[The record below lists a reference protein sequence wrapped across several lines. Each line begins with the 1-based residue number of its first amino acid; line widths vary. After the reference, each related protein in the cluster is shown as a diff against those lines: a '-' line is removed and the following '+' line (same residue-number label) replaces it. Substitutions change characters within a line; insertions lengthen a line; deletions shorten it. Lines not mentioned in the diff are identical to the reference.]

1 MGLVMPD
8 FGLLFWMVVSFS
20 ILLFILKKFA
30 WKPILKALA
39 DRENSIDEALKAAQ
53 LAKDEMTR
61 LQADNEKILREA
73 IIEREQIVKEAREM
87 KDSIVRDAKTQASVE
102 ANKVM
107 ENAKAAIEQE
117 KTAAI
122 GEIKDIISSFS
133 IDIAEKILKEH
144 LADEADQKKLV
155 KKYVDQIEFIK

>member
-8 FGLLFWMVVSFS
+8 FGLLFWMVLSFS

-39 DRENSIDEALKAAQ
+39 DRENSIDQALMAAQ

-73 IIEREQIVKEAREM
+73 IIEREKIVKEAREM
-87 KDSIVRDAKTQASVE
+87 KESIVRDAKNQASVE

-117 KTAAI
+117 KAAAI
-122 GEIKDIISSFS
+122 NDIKEIISTFS

-144 LADEADQKKLV
+144 LTDEKNQKKLV
-155 KKYVDQIEFIK
+155 KNYVDQIKLN

>member
-8 FGLLFWMVVSFS
+8 FGLLFWMVLSFS

-39 DRENSIDEALKAAQ
+39 DRENSIDEALQAAQ

-73 IIEREQIVKEAREM
+73 VIEREKIVKEAREM
-87 KDSIVRDAKTQASVE
+87 KESIVRDAKTQASAE

-117 KTAAI
+117 KAAAI
-122 GEIKDIISSFS
+122 NDIKEIISTFS
-133 IDIAEKILKEH
+133 IDIAEKILKGH
-144 LADEADQKKLV
+144 LTDEENQKKLV
-155 KKYVDQIEFIK
+155 KNYVDEIKLN